1 MAVSTVVI
9 ELFIHVLQRPMRSGT
24 RLTAFRRLFSCTC
37 RKGALVLH
45 ACRAPQTTLWRCQ
58 RLSLLIRYPDMHVRR
73 NDVSM
78 NGLIALGL
86 AAMVAHASSNSKSE
100 SSAAAVSSGSGRP
113 QSDST
118 EHLTPSLD

>member
-1 MAVSTVVI
+1 MH
-9 ELFIHVLQRPMRSGT
+9 EGHGL
-24 RLTAFRRLFSCTC
+24 
-37 RKGALVLH
+37 
-45 ACRAPQTTLWRCQ
+45 QTTLWCCQ
-58 RLSLLIRYPDMHVRR
+58 RPSLLIRYPDMHVRR
-73 NDVSM
+73 NAVSM